1 MSKPLLAL
9 ALCCLLPLGALASDA
24 YAPDA
29 QDSKSQ
35 AIVPMS
41 SGAYVIIATET
52 STPAGAAEA
61 FGVSFVEAEDKPNL
75 VHRVFVDKKNEL
87 FFGYELLVEPVSGS
101 RLFRVSVRPLSAEY
115 IQALKARPAFAR
127 RQLHPSYNAAAF
139 PSQPQSVG
147 DGATFAL
154 DVLHN
159 PRTGEKIVDLV
170 TVSADDPRHHSRPS
184 TEEPARD
191 FSLEDVRLSV
201 FDYQLKVNGETVF
214 RSPGGGVAGS
224 VVWFSA
230 PGRGRFIFSLVPRPG
245 YPFEKVGKIE
255 HDRIKF
261 EWAGDRYE
269 WVAGQSVVGLGGNWN
284 VWVMHDPDY
293 NLELAEQEPAPARS
307 RYDDLGRQAR
317 DVRRK
322 GSADYGARPDEQPKR
337 APRNRTRVVIGAAD
351 NMELLLPKK

>member
-1 MSKPLLAL
+1 
-9 ALCCLLPLGALASDA
+9 
-24 YAPDA
+24 
-29 QDSKSQ
+29 
-35 AIVPMS
+35 
-41 SGAYVIIATET
+41 
-52 STPAGAAEA
+52 
-61 FGVSFVEAEDKPNL
+61 
-75 VHRVFVDKKNEL
+75 
-87 FFGYELLVEPVSGS
+87 
-101 RLFRVSVRPLSAEY
+101 LSAEY

-139 PSQPQSVG
+139 PAQPQTVG

-159 PRTGEKIVDLV
+159 PRTGEKIVDIV
-170 TVSADDPRHHSRPS
+170 TVSAGDPRLQERAS
-184 TEEPARD
+184 TDEAARD

-224 VVWFSA
+224 VVWFST

-255 HDRIKF
+255 HNRIAF

-269 WVAGQSVVGLGGNWN
+269 WVTGQPVVGMGGNWN

-293 NLELAEQEPAPARS
+293 NRELSEQESAAARS
-307 RYDDLGRQAR
+307 RYEDLGRQAR
-317 DVRRK
+317 ASRRP
-322 GSADYGARPDEQPKR
+322 GTADYGAKPEDKPKR

-351 NMELLLPKK
+351 NMELLLPPK